1 MQDRQKQENI
11 IDTVCQSCLINKAT
25 TSILCKYGWVCV
37 CYKKECGKYMLELH
51 EEVFKI
57 QKEANKDRKD
67 NAYPYKTFLKPVE
80 NLVHPSW
87 GTLNEHGTI

>member
-1 MQDRQKQENI
+1 
-11 IDTVCQSCLINKAT
+11 
-25 TSILCKYGWVCV
+25 
-37 CYKKECGKYMLELH
+37 MLELH